1 MIRKLQMRFVVVA
14 ITAVVVVLTLLL
26 GIINVAN
33 YISFV
38 EDSDKML
45 DLISGNGGFF
55 PYNSD
60 SDISE
65 PGSTEQGSDVPDSI
79 VSGTTE
85 PSGMNSDETPPDKT
99 IDLHN
104 NISKMPDGS
113 FGPEAAYETRFFA
126 VEFDANGY
134 VTLTNTG
141 SIAAVS
147 SESAVELAQQ
157 VYDSGKSHGF
167 LDVYRYSVTETE
179 GGTLVLFLN
188 RSRELSAVQSFART
202 SAGVALIG
210 IICVFL
216 LVVLLSKRAIKPL
229 AESYEKQKCFIT
241 DASHELKTPLTIIN
255 SSTEVLEM
263 TQGENEWTDSIKSQV
278 SRLTKLTNDLVSLTR
293 MDESGSKLIKTDFSF
308 SDAVIE
314 AIEPYQN
321 LARSEGKRFELNCPG
336 NISYCGNEDS
346 IRKLAVILADNAIK
360 YSDNRGSIAV
370 SVKQTGRGTVLKFIN
385 TVNQIEKGNHDELFE
400 RFYRADNS
408 RNSSTGGYGI
418 GLSIAKSIVQA
429 HRGKISARSENGKSL
444 EITVIL

>member
-1 MIRKLQMRFVVVA
+1 MIRKLQIRFVVVA

-55 PYNSD
+55 PYSSD
-60 SDISE
+60 SDTTE
-65 PGSTEQGSDVPDSI
+65 PGSTEGSDIPDSI
-79 VSGTTE
+79 VPGTDE
-85 PSGMNSDETPPDKT
+85 PNSTVSDESPPDKT
-99 IDLHN
+99 TDLHN
-104 NISKMPDGS
+104 NSIKMPDGS

-126 VEFDANGY
+126 VEFDENGY

-157 VYDSGKSHGF
+157 VYDSGKTHGF
-167 LDVYRYSVTETE
+167 LDVYRYSVTDTDD
-179 GGTLVLFLN
+179 GTLVLFLN
-188 RSRELSAVQSFART
+188 RSRELSAVRSFART

-229 AESYEKQKCFIT
+229 AESYEKQKRFIT

-255 SSTEVLEM
+255 SNTEVLEM
-263 TQGENEWTDSIKSQV
+263 TQGENEWTGSIKSQV

-293 MDESGSKLIKTDFSF
+293 MDESGSKLIKTDFSL
-308 SDAVIE
+308 SDAIIE
-314 AIEPYQN
+314 TIEPYQN
-321 LARSEGKRFELNCPG
+321 LARSEGKRFELSCPG

-346 IRKLAVILADNAIK
+346 IRKLTVILADNAIK
-360 YSDNRGSIAV
+360 YSDNCGKISV
-370 SVKQTGRGTVLKFIN
+370 CVKQTGKGTVLKFSN
-385 TVNQIEKGNHDELFE
+385 TVDQIEKGSHDEIFE

-429 HRGKISARSENGKSL
+429 HRGKIIARSEDGKSL
-444 EITVIL
+444 TITVML